1 MKYKLN
7 RLSLPKKQ
15 EAIKR
20 LAELTELQREVV
32 FAYLYGSFIE
42 DVPFH
47 DIDIGIYVSGIA
59 KVKAGAFTVGFA
71 HRLSKELGLDVDVRV
86 LNFAP
91 VSFVYHVIR
100 GQIFFDRVPE
110 IRTRIIEKSIQRY
123 LDIKPVLHWAMKEA
137 FVT

>member
-7 RLSLPKKQ
+7 RLSLPEKQ
-15 EAIKR
+15 EVIKR
-20 LAELTELQREVV
+20 LAALAKRQREVV

-47 DIDIGIYVSGIA
+47 DIDIGIYVSGIG
-59 KVKAGAFTVGFA
+59 KVKAGPFTVEFA
-71 HRLSKELGLDVDVRV
+71 HSLSKELGFDVDVRV

-91 VSFVYHVIR
+91 VSFVYHVIC
-100 GQIFFDRVPE
+100 GQVFFDRVPE
-110 IRTRIIEKSIQRY
+110 VRTRIIESSIQRY

-137 FVT
+137 FAT

>member
-47 DIDIGIYVSGIA
+47 DIDIGIYVSGIG
-59 KVKAGAFTVGFA
+59 KVKAGPFTVGFA
-71 HRLSKELGLDVDVRV
+71 HRLSKEVGFDVDVRV

-91 VSFVYHVIR
+91 VSFIYHVIC
-100 GQIFFDRVPE
+100 GQVFFDRAPE
-110 IRTRIIEKSIQRY
+110 VRTRIVENSIQRY
-123 LDIKPVLHWAMKEA
+123 LDIKPLLHWAMKEA
-137 FVT
+137 FAT